1 MALFRTQRAG
11 FTLLEL
17 LVVLAILGGLLG
29 LVAPTIRVDRGE
41 QELQEQAQALRAFLQ
56 NAIDDAW
63 INRENFA
70 LKRAQQR
77 LTLQT
82 FVDNEWQDGATFSLT
97 DQVMSNISVSSRLLQ
112 QGKESLGISDNHIEW
127 LTLSNGEYLP
137 LSWQL
142 SLGDYRVTIV
152 GDGINGLTLE

>member
-1 MALFRTQRAG
+1 MSKQRRAG

-29 LVAPTIRVDRGE
+29 LVAPTIRVDRGA
-41 QELQEQAQALRAFLQ
+41 QELQEEAQALRAFLQ

-63 INRENFA
+63 TKRENLA
-70 LKRAQQR
+70 LKRTQQR
-77 LTLQT
+77 LALQT
-82 FVDNEWQDGATFSLT
+82 FIDNEWQDGATFTLT
-97 DQVMSNISVSSRLLQ
+97 DQVISNISVSSRLLQ

>member
-1 MALFRTQRAG
+1 MTRTSARQAG

-41 QELQEQAQALRAFLQ
+41 QELQEEAQALRAFLQ

-63 INRENFA
+63 TNRENLA
-70 LKRAQQR
+70 LKRTQQQ

-82 FVDNEWQDGATFSLT
+82 FIDNEWQDGATFTLT
-97 DQVMSNISVSSRLLQ
+97 DQVISNISVSPRLLQ

-142 SLGDYRVTIV
+142 SLGDYHVTIV
-152 GDGINGLTLE
+152 GDGINGLTME